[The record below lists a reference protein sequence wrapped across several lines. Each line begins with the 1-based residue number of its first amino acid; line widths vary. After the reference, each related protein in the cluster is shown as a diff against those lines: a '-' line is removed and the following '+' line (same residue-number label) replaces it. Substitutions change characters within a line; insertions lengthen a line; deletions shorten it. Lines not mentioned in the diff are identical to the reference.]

1 MNVTTLHLALFLSCF
16 IASAGGAEAGAQR
29 PNFVFILLDDLGW
42 GDLGCYGSAPYE
54 TPRIDRMAAEG
65 LRFTA
70 AYANAPNCAPTR
82 ACLLSGQYSPRHG
95 VYTVNSSARGK
106 AGQRR
111 LVPIANTPT
120 LADGVVT
127 LAEALGGAGYATACV
142 GKWHLGDDPRS
153 QGFDVNI
160 GGDHKG
166 HPATYFS
173 PYGNPKIPDGPE
185 GEYLTERLTD
195 EALAFVGS
203 HREQPFFLYLSH
215 FAVHTPV
222 QAPAAAVARHEV
234 AAAAR
239 EAAGG
244 EGGHPRY
251 AAMIEAVDV
260 GVGRL
265 LDGLD
270 QLGLAEDTLVVLFSD
285 NGGHAKYTAQSPLRG
300 SKGMLYEG
308 GIREPLIARWPG
320 RIEAG
325 GTCDVPVIGLD
336 VYPTFL
342 ELAGVEQPAGVELDG
357 ESIVGLLAGGAQLAR
372 EALYW
377 HFPVYLEASGGAE
390 ASGGTGGGSGGAGGR
405 WRTTPAGAIRAGRY
419 KLLEFFE
426 DGRLELFDLRDDPGE
441 SQDLSAVMPERA
453 AALGQE
459 LGRWRES
466 VGAPVPRERNPRF
479 LGEPQD
485 PPLPVSRGYSIPL
498 IDLAGETARQV
509 VVDRE
514 QGQYLGHPTTVLLE
528 DGKTMI
534 AVYPKGHGRGPI
546 VMKRSSDGGR
556 TWSARLPLPESWATS
571 EETPTIHRVVDRAG
585 TKRLI
590 VFSGL
595 YPIRMAVSEDDGAS
609 WSELE
614 PIGDYGGIVAMGC
627 VERLADGDYL
637 ALFHDDGRFRSNEGK
652 TDGFM
657 RLFQI
662 RSSDGGLSWSEPR
675 ELFADDEIHLCE
687 PGLVRSPDGQQ
698 LAVLLRENRR
708 KRNSY
713 VMFSDDEARTWS
725 APRELPGSL
734 TGDRHT
740 GRYAPDG
747 RLFLS
752 FRDTTHESPTKGDWV
767 GWVGTYA
774 DIVEGTEGQYR
785 VRLMDNHH
793 RWDCAY
799 PGVEVL
805 PDGTIVST
813 TYGHWAAGESP
824 YLVSVRLRL
833 EELDERTR

>member
-1 MNVTTLHLALFLSCF
+1 MSFTPSRLALLLSCLV
-16 IASAGGAEAGAQR
+16 AAAAGARAAQER

-42 GDLGCYGSAPYE
+42 GDVGCYGSAPYQ

-65 LRFTA
+65 MRFTA

-82 ACLLSGQYSPRHG
+82 ACLVSGQYSPRHG

-106 AGQRR
+106 AAYRR
-111 LVPIANTPT
+111 LVPTPNTKVLP
-120 LADGVVT
+120 DGVVT
-127 LAEALGGAGYATACV
+127 LAEALGEAGYASACV

-153 QGFDVNI
+153 QGFDVSF
-160 GGDHKG
+160 GGDRKG

-173 PYGNPKIPDGPE
+173 PYGHPRLPDGPD
-185 GEYLTERLTD
+185 GEYLTDRLTD
-195 EALAFVGS
+195 EALEFVRA
-203 HREQPFFLYLSH
+203 HREEPFFLYLSH

-222 QAPAAAVARHEV
+222 QAPAEAIERHEL

-251 AAMIEAVDV
+251 AAMIEALDAN
-260 GVGRL
+260 VGRL

-270 QLGLAEDTLVVLFSD
+270 ALGLAEQTLVLLFSD
-285 NGGHAKYTAQSPLRG
+285 NGGHAKYTARSPLRG

-320 RIEAG
+320 RIESG
-325 GTCDVPVIGLD
+325 STCDVPVIGVD

-342 ELAGVEQPAGVELDG
+342 ELAGVEAPEGAALDG
-357 ESIVGLLAGGAQLAR
+357 ESLAGLLEGAAGLER
-372 EALYW
+372 EAIFW
-377 HFPVYLEASGGAE
+377 HFPVYLEAYA
-390 ASGGTGGGSGGAGGR
+390 ANQGR
-405 WRTTPAGAIRAGRY
+405 WRTTPSGAVRAGRY

-426 DGRLELFDLRDDPGE
+426 DGRTELFDLQDDPGE
-441 SQDLSAVMPERA
+441 SEDLAAAMPERA
-453 AALGQE
+453 AALRAR
-459 LGRWRES
+459 LVSWRES
-466 VGAPVPRERNPRF
+466 VGAPVPVERNPRF
-479 LGEPQD
+479 GGEVED
-485 PPLPVSRGYSIPL
+485 PPPPVSRGYSIPL
-498 IDLAGETARQV
+498 IDLADESERQV

-514 QGQYLGHPTTVLLE
+514 EGQYLGHPTTVLLE
-528 DGKTMI
+528 DGATMI

-546 VMKRSSDGGR
+546 MMKRSSDGGR
-556 TWSARLPLPESWATS
+556 TWSERLAVPQSWATS
-571 EETPTIHRVVDRAG
+571 KETPTIHRVVDREG

-590 VFSGL
+590 LFSGL
-595 YPIRMAVSEDDGAS
+595 YPIRMAVSEDDGES

-637 ALFHDDGRFRSNEGK
+637 AMFHDDGRFLRGGGK

-662 RSSDGGLSWSEPR
+662 PSSDGGLTWSEPR
-675 ELFADDEIHLCE
+675 ELFADEGIHLCE
-687 PGLVRSPDGQQ
+687 PGLVRSPDGKQM
-698 LAVLLRENRR
+698 AVLLRENRR
-708 KRNSY
+708 RKNSH
-713 VMFSDDEARTWS
+713 VMFSDDEAHTWS
-725 APRELPGSL
+725 APRELPASL

-774 DIVEGTEGQYR
+774 DIVEGTQGQYR

-799 PGVEVL
+799 PGVELL
-805 PDGTIVST
+805 PDGTFVTT
-813 TYGHWAAGESP
+813 TYGHWVAGESP
-824 YLVSVRLRL
+824 FVVSVRLRL
-833 EELDERTR
+833 EELDERARNLESR

>member
-1 MNVTTLHLALFLSCF
+1 MIKTVSYLACVLFCCL
-16 IASAGGAEAGAQR
+16 APATGAQARPAR

-42 GDLGCYGSAPYE
+42 ADLGCYGSEAHA

-82 ACLLSGQYSPRHG
+82 ACLMSGQYSPRHG

-106 AGQRR
+106 AADRR
-111 LVPIANTPT
+111 LVPIKNTKT
-120 LADGVVT
+120 LPDAVVT
-127 LAEALGGAGYATACV
+127 LAEALGEAGYATACV
-142 GKWHLGDDPRS
+142 GKWHLGDDPRT
-153 QGFDVNI
+153 QGFDVSF
-160 GGDHKG
+160 GGDRKG

-173 PYGNPKIPDGPE
+173 PYGHPRLPDGPD
-185 GEYLTERLTD
+185 GEYLTDRLAE
-195 EALAFVGS
+195 EALAFVRS
-203 HREQPFFLYLSH
+203 HADEPFFLYLSH

-222 QAPAAAVARHEV
+222 EAPAEAVERHER

-239 EAAGG
+239 REAGG
-244 EGGHPRY
+244 VGGHPRY
-251 AAMIEAVDV
+251 AAMIEAVDKS
-260 GVGRL
+260 VGRVL
-265 LDGLD
+265 AGLD
-270 QLGLAEDTLVVLFSD
+270 ELGLTDDTLVVLFSD
-285 NGGHAKYTAQSPLRG
+285 NGGHAKFTEAGPLRG

-320 RIEAG
+320 RIGAG
-325 GTCDVPVIGLD
+325 GRCEVPVIGVD
-336 VYPTFL
+336 FYPTFL
-342 ELAGVEQPAGVELDG
+342 ELAGVATPRGVVLDG
-357 ESIVGLLAGGAQLAR
+357 ESLVGLLDSGAEPER

-377 HFPVYLEASGGAE
+377 HFPVYLEAYA
-390 ASGGTGGGSGGAGGR
+390 ATKGR
-405 WRTTPAGAIRAGRY
+405 WRTTPAGAVRAGRY
-419 KLLEFFE
+419 KLIEYFE
-426 DGRLELFDLRDDPGE
+426 DGRIELFDLVDDPGE
-441 SQDLSAVMPERA
+441 SEDLATALPERA
-453 AALGQE
+453 AALRAD

-466 VGAPVPRERNPRF
+466 VGAPVPVERNPRF
-479 LGEPQD
+479 RGEPQD
-485 PPLPVSRGYSIPL
+485 PPAPVSRGYSIPL
-498 IDLAGETARQV
+498 IDLAAEAERQV

-514 QGQYLGHPTTVLLE
+514 PGQYLGHPTTVLLE
-528 DGKTMI
+528 DGRTMI
-534 AVYPKGHGRGPI
+534 AVYPRGHGRGPI
-546 VMKRSSDGGR
+546 VMKRSTDGGR
-556 TWSARLPLPESWATS
+556 TWSERLPVPESWATS
-571 EETPTIHRVVDRAG
+571 KETPTIHRVVGREG

-627 VERLADGDYL
+627 VERLAGGDYL
-637 ALFHDDGRFRSNEGK
+637 AMFHDDGRFLRGGGK

-687 PGLVRSPDGQQ
+687 PGLVRSPDGNQM
-698 LAVLLRENRR
+698 AVLLRENRR
-708 KRNSY
+708 KRNSH

-740 GRYAPDG
+740 GRYGPDG

-752 FRDTTHESPTKGDWV
+752 FRDTTHESPTQGDWV

-799 PGVEVL
+799 PGVELL
-805 PDGTIVST
+805 PGGTFVTT
-813 TYGHWAAGESP
+813 TYGHWTAGESP
-824 YLVSVRLRL
+824 YVVSVRLRL
-833 EELDERTR
+833 EELDGRARALESR